1 MTRWLLLVFGCW
13 LAFLAVFLVAEV
25 FSVPMLDDPASWLPG
40 GGVLAGVAGV
50 GLLVADVV
58 LPVPSSLV
66 MVVHGAL
73 FGVVPGAA
81 LSLLGGMGSALA
93 GYGLGRVGGPPLL
106 RSVCSEAERDRA
118 DLLVRRWGLLAVAA
132 TRPVPLLAETVAVVA
147 GASCLGPVR
156 TTVAAAA
163 GSLPGAVLYSVA
175 GSLDVGAPSGLVV
188 FALVSAIAASL
199 WALGLRRQ
207 GSHVVPPGLRS
218 AETPRTPPH

>member
-1 MTRWLLLVFGCW
+1 VPLL
-13 LAFLAVFLVAEV
+13 E
-25 FSVPMLDDPASWLPG
+25 DPASWLPG

-50 GLLVADVV
+50 GLLTADVV

-66 MVVHGAL
+66 MIVHGAL
-73 FGVVPGAA
+73 FGVVIGAA

-188 FALVSAIAASL
+188 FAVVSAIAASL
-199 WALGLRRQ
+199 WALGLRRH
-207 GSHVVPPGLRS
+207 GSHVVPPALGS
-218 AETPRTPPH
+218 AETPRTPPR